1 MAVTPAPDVGPAEGA
16 RVLSV
21 GLGKGG
27 GDQRGTAAGS
37 GGLKVG
43 AGLGEGLRVGLGVSG
58 STMGAAS
65 GAYVDGDGDGATGDR
80 AAAACRRE
88 VLHPPAAR
96 RMAMQAVAIRFVNEA
111 LPR

>member
-1 MAVTPAPDVGPAEGA
+1 M
-16 RVLSV
+16 LSV

-80 AAAACRRE
+80 AAAWRRE

>member
-1 MAVTPAPDVGPAEGA
+1 VGIAEGA
-16 RVLSV
+16 RVPSV

-27 GDQRGTAAGS
+27 GDQRGAAGS

-43 AGLGEGLRVGLGVSG
+43 AGLGEGLRVGLGVNG

-65 GAYVDGDGDGATGDR
+65 GVDVDGDGDGAPGER
-80 AAAACRRE
+80 AAACRRE
-88 VLHPPAAR
+88 VLHPPATR
-96 RMAMQAVAIRFVNEA
+96 RMAMQAVAISFVNEA